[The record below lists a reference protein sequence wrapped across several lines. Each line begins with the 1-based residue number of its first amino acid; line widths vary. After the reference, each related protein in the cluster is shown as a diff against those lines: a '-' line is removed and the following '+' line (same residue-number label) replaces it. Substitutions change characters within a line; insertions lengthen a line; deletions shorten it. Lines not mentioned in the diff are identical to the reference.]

1 MNNIRLMKSPVSA
14 FSKLKTQEKY
24 NGYKWIFHLT
34 DKDTKFPSV
43 LHAHSAEKSLKLD
56 GFTGEIYDIKTKK
69 KIDKLDHDTL
79 NRLHKNDEFQDFA
92 RRRINW
98 YNQNHPISPISM
110 PEWVSNIYVKR
121 TTNTA
126 KKSKLLLIHSKK
138 IIQAIILNYNKE
150 DDIYDK

>member
-1 MNNIRLMKSPVSA
+1 MNNIRLMKSPVSI
-14 FSKLKTQEKY
+14 FNKLNTQEKY

-79 NRLHKNDEFQDFA
+79 NQHYICSYQASLLGVHVKQEVAILA
-92 RRRINW
+92 R
-98 YNQNHPISPISM
+98 SL
-110 PEWVSNIYVKR
+110 
-121 TTNTA
+121 A
-126 KKSKLLLIHSKK
+126 
-138 IIQAIILNYNKE
+138 
-150 DDIYDK
+150 